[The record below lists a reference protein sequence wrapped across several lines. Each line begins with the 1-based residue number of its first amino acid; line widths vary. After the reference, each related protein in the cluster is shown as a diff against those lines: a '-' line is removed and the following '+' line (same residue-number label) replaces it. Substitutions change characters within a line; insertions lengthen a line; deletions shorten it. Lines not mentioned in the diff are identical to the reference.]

1 MVKNLIAGLHANGS
15 LATSVLPG
23 ETIALFGNG
32 FGPTMPAAPNGQLLS
47 SPFPLIQPVQ
57 VTIGEQPAPVTF
69 AGLVGPGL
77 YQVNVVVPTVDPK
90 YRFFVVPLVMSV
102 SGAATPASGFI
113 IYDWPAIP

>member
-1 MVKNLIAGLHANGS
+1 VAN
-15 LATSVLPG
+15 SVLPG

-47 SPFPLIQPVQ
+47 SPLPLIQPVQ

-90 YRFFVVPLVMSV
+90 YRYFGVPMVMSV
-102 SGAATPASGFI
+102 SGAATQASGYI
-113 IYDWPAIP
+113 VYDWFAIP